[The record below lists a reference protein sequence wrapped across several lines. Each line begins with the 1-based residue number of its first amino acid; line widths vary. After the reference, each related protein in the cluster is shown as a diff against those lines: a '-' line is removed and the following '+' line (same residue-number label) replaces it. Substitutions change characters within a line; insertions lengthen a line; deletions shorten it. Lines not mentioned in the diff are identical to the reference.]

1 MAKRKWIRHMV
12 FVACGMAVGWAYAR
26 FIGCGSSCAIRSNP
40 QILAPYMGVIGF
52 LLSVMTAKEKQG
64 KEE

>member
-12 FVACGMAVGWAYAR
+12 FVACGMAAGWAYAR

-40 QILAPYMGVIGF
+40 YPELG
-52 LLSVMTAKEKQG
+52 SVASANQVGASNNYWDRSDKRW
-64 KEE
+64 